1 MLLRRGEFVFLA
13 AVLVGAYGVDRGI
26 TALVAATCAYYA
38 ARWATRRR
46 GETDARGNED
56 DERRRTTTNDDDDD
70 DDATDGRRWC
80 CAT

>member
-38 ARWATRRR
+38 ARWATRRDGR
-46 GETDARGNED
+46 ARER
-56 DERRRTTTNDDDDD
+56 RRRTTTNDDDDDD